1 MPRSCTYASE
11 NTAEIERI
19 SGNGVSERK
28 KLTNNI

>member
-11 NTAEIERI
+11 VIAEIERI
-19 SGNGVSERK
+19 SVMGYLKG